1 MDPYKGIKLVWLQ
14 KGSLKDPVLI
24 LVTHLA
30 CCKGNN
36 NQNYHCSCSSPQLAT
51 WQVDINNAFLY
62 GDLTKLVFMQ
72 QPPSFENATTP
83 TYVRKLNKAL
93 YGLKQAPW
101 AYFTKLTSTLT
112 MWDFTASKSDSS
124 LMIYASKGNLFSYLL
139 KLMTELSQ
147 GTTINLFQSSS
158 MIFITNLHSKIW
170 ASFITFLGLK

>member
-1 MDPYKGIKLVWLQ
+1 MVVKGFTQRPCFDFSDTFSLVV
-14 KGSLKDPVLI
+14 KATTI
-24 LVTHLA
+24 RIIIALA
-30 CCKGNN
+30 VHHNWPLDK
-36 NQNYHCSCSSPQLAT
+36 
-51 WQVDINNAFLY
+51 WQVDINNAFLH